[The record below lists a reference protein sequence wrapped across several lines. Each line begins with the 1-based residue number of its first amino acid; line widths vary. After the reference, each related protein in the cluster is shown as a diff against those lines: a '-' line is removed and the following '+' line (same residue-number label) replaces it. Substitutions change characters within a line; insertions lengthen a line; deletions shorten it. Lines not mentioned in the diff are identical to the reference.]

1 MKMNQ
6 SLLLKKIVYQIK
18 LAMSSVEY
26 SREDKCISKASSI
39 NGRSWVMLE
48 IFEEGNYLGRE
59 SIKTWKQMIFSKVN
73 SWMGSWIQLNRALS
87 NIAMEMYIAD
97 RLKTGFQKV
106 KDLLAT
112 KMEVLLKGYLSTD
125 ILFKILI
132 NDILN
137 IRFKHIRFWILLLL
151 LD

>member
-1 MKMNQ
+1 
-6 SLLLKKIVYQIK
+6 
-18 LAMSSVEY
+18 
-26 SREDKCISKASSI
+26 
-39 NGRSWVMLE
+39 MLE

-137 IRFKHIRFWILLLL
+137 IRFKHIRF
-151 LD
+151 

>member
-1 MKMNQ
+1 M
-6 SLLLKKIVYQIK
+6 
-18 LAMSSVEY
+18 
-26 SREDKCISKASSI
+26 I
-39 NGRSWVMLE
+39 NCM
-48 IFEEGNYLGRE
+48 GRE

-137 IRFKHIRFWILLLL
+137 IRFKHIRF
-151 LD
+151 